1 MADNLKV
8 GLGVEVNGVEQ
19 SINSIKDLKNAIKA
33 AKDEQVSAALKF
45 GETSKEYVD
54 AGKKLAALKD
64 KVEDLNDSTKSL
76 KGSGLERAKEGLS
89 QFGEGL
95 RNLDFDKVKIG
106 LSGLKTALAST
117 GILLITA
124 AVGYLIENFDELSK
138 STGVLGT
145 VLRTVGDV
153 IKTVTNFVTDLI
165 GITSSASRELEDL
178 AEQNVANAEAAKEA
192 LASQTAEYD
201 RQINAA
207 KLAGKS
213 TVDLEIA
220 KQQAIINTNKAL
232 VEQTIAYVRQG
243 GILDDEKKKALNEQL
258 EAIKGAV
265 AQQNTIELTAQK
277 DREEKN
283 KAAFEKRKE
292 RIEKEK
298 NDELNALRQLEDAKI
313 NNETN
318 EEKRAFAK
326 AVLDRQRR
334 DEDINALKVSQ
345 DLKNALLIESEQTL
359 ANQLKAI
366 NDKADADKKAIEDK
380 AAADKLAQD
389 EKNKAFLDEYYKKEN
404 DLATANIEKNKKA
417 NEEFEKAKLQIA
429 LDGLRATQE
438 LTDLF
443 FTFKSKGL
451 KKGSAEE
458 EALAKKQFQVN
469 KALQLATATVS
480 GFQAVQGAFAT
491 ATASPITTVF
501 PAYPFIQAGLAGV
514 FAAANIAKIAAS
526 QFQSSGGNLSGAGGG
541 GVGSPN
547 IPEPPTIN
555 NANNNINGTQFD
567 EQGNRINGG
576 QQNPQITVTAQ
587 VVESHM
593 TAMQHSV
600 STIKQQAIF

>member
-138 STGVLGT
+138 STGALGT

-292 RIEKEK
+292 ENKKLIEDNQKRSDEYLK
-298 NDELNALRQLEDAKI
+298 TQEDELNALKKKIEDERALLEQQRLDELALEDA
-313 NNETN
+313 
-318 EEKRAFAK
+318 
-326 AVLDRQRR
+326 
-334 DEDINALKVSQ
+334 
-345 DLKNALLIESEQTL
+345 LL
-359 ANQLKAI
+359 
-366 NDKADADKKAIEDK
+366 AD
-380 AAADKLAQD
+380 
-389 EKNKAFLDEYYKKEN
+389 
-404 DLATANIEKNKKA
+404 KNKKRLLNA
-417 NEEFEKAKLQIA
+417 ELDALNDKDNVDKQIA
-429 LDGLRATQE
+429 LLETKRQIELQNLEITGEERALINKKYADQEDALVEESEKKKRQLQRETIQKNIDLTKTSLEGLQALSDT
-438 LTDLF
+438 F
-443 FTFKSKGL
+443 FAFKMAKV

-458 EALAKKQFQVN
+458 EALARKQFEIN
-469 KALQLATATVS
+469 KAMQL
-480 GFQAVQGAFAT
+480 GMAVINGVQSILAITSVPDFTMGVASAIRIGAQVALN
-491 ATASPITTVF
+491 AAS
-501 PAYPFIQAGLAGV
+501 
-514 FAAANIAKIAAS
+514 IAKIATS
-526 QFQSSGGNLSGAGGG
+526 KFGSTSGASTSISTGGASTG
-541 GVGSPN
+541 GES
-547 IPEPPTIN
+547 IPAPPTIN

>member
-1 MADNLKV
+1 MADNKEVGLKV
-8 GLGVEVNGVEQ
+8 V
-19 SINSIKDLKNAIKA
+19 IDA
-33 AKDEQVSAALKF
+33 ADSAKTVKELRAALK
-45 GETSKEYVD
+45 GLID
-54 AGKKLAALKD
+54 AQQDVEHGSESFKKLSKAINDTEGKIG
-64 KVEDLNDSTKSL
+64 DLNDSFNTL
-76 KGSGLERAKEGLS
+76 TGSGIERATSSFGLLKD
-89 QFGEGL
+89 GL

-106 LSGLKTALAST
+106 LAGLKTALAST

-124 AVGYLIENFDELSK
+124 AVTYLIENFDELSK
-138 STGVLGT
+138 STGALGT
-145 VLRTVGDV
+145 VLRTVGDT
-153 IKTVTNFVTDLI
+153 IKSVTNYVTDLL
-165 GITSSASRELEDL
+165 GITSESSRALNDL

-243 GILDDEKKKALNEQL
+243 GVLDDEKKKALNEQL

-277 DREEKN
+277 ERTEKS
-283 KAAFEKRKE
+283 KAAA
-292 RIEKEK
+292 KEK
-298 NDELNALRQLEDAKI
+298 KDDELKALKQLEDAKI
-313 NNETN
+313 ENETN
-318 EEKRAFAK
+318 EERRAFAK

-334 DEDINALKVSQ
+334 DEEINALKVNQ
-345 DLKNALLIESEQTL
+345 QIKNDLLIESEQTL

-366 NDKADADKKAIEDK
+366 NDKAAADKKAIEDK

-389 EKNKAFLDEYYKKEN
+389 EKNAAFLEDYYNRERLRTEKEIADKAEAEKKKQQLQRETN
-404 DLATANIEKNKKA
+404 EKNIQTTQQALQSIQNVSDIFFLYKSNKA
-417 NEEFEKAKLQIA
+417 
-429 LDGLRATQE
+429 
-438 LTDLF
+438 
-443 FTFKSKGL
+443 

-458 EALAKKQFQVN
+458 EALARKQFQVN
-469 KALQLATATVS
+469 KALQLGLAVVDGYKAVTAS
-480 GFQAVQGAFAT
+480 LAQAPVAIGPAPNPAGIASLAFAL
-491 ATASPITTVF
+491 TTSAV
-501 PAYPFIQAGLAGV
+501 
-514 FAAANIAKIAAS
+514 NIAKIAAS
-526 QFQSSGGNLSGAGGG
+526 QYQSNQSSASGGG

-547 IPEPPTIN
+547 IPEPPTISN
-555 NANNNINGTQFD
+555 SNNNINGTQFD
-567 EQGNRINGG
+567 EQGNRITGG
-576 QQNPQITVTAQ
+576 QQNNQITVTAQ